1 MVELVE
7 SCSTFTPI
15 VRSFHFNHAL
25 LLIHSCGHFTSIM
38 RYSLSTRVVISLQS
52 CGPPYPLM
60 RSSAPVTSCFL
71 KFLASW
77 NSSSRWF
84 ETLVSPAWN
93 NSFLRLKLLVSLL
106 ETRVSPIWNLCF
118 PRMKLILCLHPR
130 ISLSLSVCF
139 RSFFFSFQPPLSH
152 ERPLSACGN
161 LFPKKWQYAHMLFLL
176 SPCYHLY
183 YHLIVTLNPLINNR
197 LT

>member
-1 MVELVE
+1 MVGLVE
-7 SCSTFTPI
+7 SCGTFTPI
-15 VRSFHFNHAL
+15 VRSFHSTRAVL
-25 LLIHSCGHFTSIM
+25 SLHSC
-38 RYSLSTRVVISLQS
+38 V
-52 CGPPYPLM
+52 PPYPFM
-60 RSSAPVTSCFL
+60 RSSAPVASCFL
-71 KFLASW
+71 KFLAAW

-118 PRMKLILCLHPR
+118 PRMKLIPCLHPR

-139 RSFFFSFQPPLSH
+139 RSYFFSFQPPLSGEH
-152 ERPLSACGN
+152 SLNICDNLS
-161 LFPKKWQYAHMLFLL
+161 PKKWQYPHMLFLL

-183 YHLIVTLNPLINNR
+183 YHPIVTLNPLINNC